1 MLKSKIF
8 LREIREETSEL
19 MQLRLKREWLYSTLL
34 PKGITYKTVDVQ
46 ESGPT
51 DQMSEKF
58 GEIYELDKIIEE
70 RMHGLL
76 ENHLKAETYVSR
88 LADTRHRKLI
98 EMYYLSEK
106 KTTWEKVA
114 DDMGYSIREVYN
126 IHGNAL
132 TELEKIMEESA

>member
-1 MLKSKIF
+1 MAKNFRKVRVS
-8 LREIREETSEL
+8 S
-19 MQLRLKREWLYSTLL
+19 RLQGTGKR
-34 PKGITYKTVDVQ
+34 I
-46 ESGPT
+46 SGPAV
-51 DQMSEKF
+51 
-58 GEIYELDKIIEE
+58 LARIIEE